1 MTTLKAIAA
10 AMRMQ
15 FRSLIPAVAVA
26 LALLLPGVP
35 ASAFLTV
42 ADNSP
47 VAHVAASPAPPR
59 DELAG
64 KLERRV
70 VQRAP
75 LSIGGREIVQVETK
89 IPPGVESGWH
99 VHPGEEIG
107 FIIAGNVEMKVQ
119 GRPTVILHA
128 GDGFLIPPNTP
139 HNARDLGPET
149 GRMLSTYVVEPGQPL
164 ATVVH
169 VDEK

>member
-1 MTTLKAIAA
+1 MRAHLKG
-10 AMRMQ
+10 
-15 FRSLIPAVAVA
+15 LIPAAAIA
-26 LALLLPGVP
+26 LALLLPAGP

-47 VAHVAASPAPPR
+47 QATASPAPHR

-75 LSIGGREIVQVETK
+75 TSIAGREIVQVETR

-99 VHPGEEIG
+99 VHPGEEVG
-107 FIIAGNVEMKVQ
+107 YIIAGDVEMKVQ

-149 GRMLSTYVVEPGQPL
+149 GRMLSTYIVEPGQPL

-169 VDEK
+169 VEE

>member
-1 MTTLKAIAA
+1 
-10 AMRMQ
+10 MRAQ
-15 FRSLIPAVAVA
+15 LGSLISAAAVA
-26 LALLLPGVP
+26 LGLLLPTAP

-47 VAHVAASPAPPR
+47 VAQVAASPAPPH

-75 LSIGGREIVQVETK
+75 LSIAGREIVQVETK

-99 VHPGEEIG
+99 VHPGTASCCGSVFRPLIALRCIG
-107 FIIAGNVEMKVQ
+107 HSA
-119 GRPTVILHA
+119 T
-128 GDGFLIPPNTP
+128 
-139 HNARDLGPET
+139 DLRG
-149 GRMLSTYVVEPGQPL
+149 
-164 ATVVH
+164 
-169 VDEK
+169 

>member
-1 MTTLKAIAA
+1 
-10 AMRMQ
+10 MRAQ
-15 FRSLIPAVAVA
+15 LGSLISAAAVA
-26 LALLLPGVP
+26 LGLLLPTAP

-47 VAHVAASPAPPR
+47 VAQVAASPAPPH

-75 LSIGGREIVQVETK
+75 LSIAGREIVQVETK

-99 VHPGEEIG
+99 VHPGEEVG
-107 FIIAGNVEMKVQ
+107 YIIAGNVEMKVQ

-149 GRMLSTYVVEPGQPL
+149 GRMLSKYVVEPGQPL